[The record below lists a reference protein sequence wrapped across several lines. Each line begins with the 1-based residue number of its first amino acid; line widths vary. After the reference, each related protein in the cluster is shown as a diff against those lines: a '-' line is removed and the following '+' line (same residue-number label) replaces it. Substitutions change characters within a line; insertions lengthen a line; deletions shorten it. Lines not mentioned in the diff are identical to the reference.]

1 MKSAIVKNTSKL
13 LAANVIAQAVGFA
26 VYPILTRLYSPDDF
40 GALNIF
46 LTIGG
51 IATLFATAEYQNS
64 IMLPKSEKSGVA
76 CFHIGFIIT
85 LIVTL
90 IFALSIPFANQISHL
105 LNAPQLIGSYW
116 MLPIYI
122 LVISLWTLLNY
133 WHTRNERFTS
143 VSAYQITQSITGAG
157 VKWGLARFASN
168 GLIIGSV
175 VAPLIALASNIAA
188 TFRTAIRPLLTFDK
202 EECRRMAREY
212 VNFPKFSLPR
222 SIVNYIS
229 SNLPFFL
236 LAPFF
241 SLSDIGFYGMAITLA
256 FTPTNLI
263 IRSIFQVFFQ
273 DTTQRVQRGESIR
286 GFFKSYLTKAS
297 AVTLLAFG
305 CLFFVLPQLTAWL
318 LGNEWTQTGHYIRV
332 MLPWIFVVVL
342 FGPICYLPD
351 IFKKQKTAFLFEI
364 LGFTLRLCGM
374 VAGIVTENFLT
385 AVIGYCTASFVAV
398 VVQLVWYSRL
408 ISGYEKLLVKGN
420 NEL

>member
-1 MKSAIVKNTSKL
+1 MNSNIIKNTSRL
-13 LAANVIAQAVGFA
+13 LVANVIAQVVGFA

-90 IFALSIPFANQISHL
+90 LFFLSIPFAGPIANL
-105 LNAPQLIGSYW
+105 LNVPQLSASYW

-143 VSAYQITQSITGAG
+143 VSAYQITQSVTGAG
-157 VKWGLARFASN
+157 LKWGLARFASN

-175 VAPLIALASNIAA
+175 VAPLIALATNIAA

-202 EECRRMAREY
+202 DECRRMAREY
-212 VNFPKFSLPR
+212 VNFPKYSLPR
-222 SIVNYIS
+222 TLINNLSG
-229 SNLPFFL
+229 NLPILL

-241 SLSDIGFYGMAITLA
+241 GAGYIGFFGMALSLA
-256 FTPTNLI
+256 FRPLNIVSASLY
-263 IRSIFQVFFQ
+263 QVFFQ
-273 DTTQRVQRGESIR
+273 RAAEQVQRKESIKS
-286 GFFKSYLTKAS
+286 FFIKFLRNATLAVVPCFVILYFILPKLTEWFLGAGWN
-297 AVTLLAFG
+297 VTAE
-305 CLFFVLPQLTAWL
+305 CIQL
-318 LGNEWTQTGHYIRV
+318 
-332 MLPWIFVVVL
+332 MLPWLAVV
-342 FGPICYLPD
+342 FIGSTIAFIPD
-351 IFKKQKTAFLFEI
+351 IFQKQRTSAIIEVIYLI
-364 LGFTLRLCGM
+364 LRTCALLI
-374 VAGIVTENFLT
+374 GILMNNFLL
-385 AVIGYCTASFVAV
+385 AVLLYCAVGFCVVGY
-398 VVQLVWYSRL
+398 QIVWYISL
-408 ISGYEKLLVKGN
+408 IRQYERSL
-420 NEL
+420 

>member
-13 LAANVIAQAVGFA
+13 LVANVIAQVVGFA

-105 LNAPQLIGSYW
+105 LNVPQLGGSYW

-157 VKWGLARFASN
+157 VKWGVARFASN

-175 VAPLIALASNIAA
+175 VAPLIALASNVAA
-188 TFRTAIRPLLTFDK
+188 TFRTAIRPLLNFDK

-222 SIVNYIS
+222 TLINNLSG
-229 SNLPFFL
+229 NLPILL

-241 SLSDIGFYGMAITLA
+241 GAGYIGFFGMALSLA
-256 FTPTNLI
+256 FRPLNIVSTSLYQVLFQRAAEKVQKKESVKSFF
-263 IRSIFQVFFQ
+263 IRF
-273 DTTQRVQRGESIR
+273 IR
-286 GFFKSYLTKAS
+286 NALLVVVPCFAVLYFILPELTEW
-297 AVTLLAFG
+297 F
-305 CLFFVLPQLTAWL
+305 
-318 LGNEWTQTGHYIRV
+318 LGNGWNVTAECIQL
-332 MLPWIFVVVL
+332 MLPWLAVVFVGSTIA
-342 FGPICYLPD
+342 FIPD
-351 IFKKQKTAFLFEI
+351 IFQKQRTSAIIEVIYLI
-364 LGFTLRLCGM
+364 LRTCALLI
-374 VAGIVTENFLT
+374 GILMNNFLL
-385 AVIGYCTASFVAV
+385 AVLLYCAVGFCVVGY
-398 VVQLVWYSRL
+398 QIVWYISL
-408 ISGYEKLLVKGN
+408 IRQYERSL
-420 NEL
+420 

>member
-90 IFALSIPFANQISHL
+90 IFILSIPFANQISHL
-105 LNAPQLIGSYW
+105 LNAPQLSGSYW

-175 VAPLIALASNIAA
+175 VAPLIALASNVAA
-188 TFRTAIRPLLTFDK
+188 TFRTAIKPLLVFDK

-229 SNLPFFL
+229 SNLPIL
-236 LAPFF
+236 MLTPFF
-241 SLSDIGFYGMAITLA
+241 SLTEIGYYGMALTLA
-256 FTPTNLI
+256 FTPINLI
-263 IRSIFQVFFQ
+263 IRSVFQVFFQ
-273 DTTQRVQRGESIR
+273 DTTQRVQRSESIR
-286 GFFKSYLTKAS
+286 GFFKKLGIRT
-297 AVTLLAFG
+297 VLIVLP
-305 CLFFVLPQLTAWL
+305 LFVVLYFILPQLTMWI
-318 LGNEWTQTGHYIRV
+318 LGKGWETTGTYIQA
-332 MLPWIFVVVL
+332 MLPWILMTTLV
-342 FGPICYLPD
+342 GPICYLSD
-351 IFKKQKTAFLFEI
+351 IFKKQKVGFLFEALTFVLRI
-364 LGFTLRLCGM
+364 AGLTLGIWTG
-374 VAGIVTENFLT
+374 NFL
-385 AVIGYCTASFVAV
+385 AAIIGYSAGSFIAIFA
-398 VVQLVWYSRL
+398 QLIWYWSL
-408 ISGYEKLLVKGN
+408 IGKYET
-420 NEL
+420 ELAAKS